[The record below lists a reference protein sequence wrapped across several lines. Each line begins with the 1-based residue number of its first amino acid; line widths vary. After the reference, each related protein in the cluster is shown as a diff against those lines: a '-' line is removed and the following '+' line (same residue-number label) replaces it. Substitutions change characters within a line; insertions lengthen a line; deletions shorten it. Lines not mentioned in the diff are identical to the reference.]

1 MQILMS
7 VDTYIQSIVPKKTVQ
22 TIFFDR
28 RRRLESRP
36 NADERWERAL
46 MGVIMRAEMHEEPK
60 PLLKEAKRDKD
71 GVKILKTKYD
81 TLLISQGG
89 TLLEEPTININE

>member
-28 RRRLESRP
+28 RRGLESGP

-46 MGVIMRAEMHEEPK
+46 MGTKTPF
-60 PLLKEAKRDKD
+60 KRSEKR
-71 GVKILKTKYD
+71 
-81 TLLISQGG
+81 
-89 TLLEEPTININE
+89 